1 MGYGSVHVDVIRVR
15 GPVVFFTGA
24 GISVGAGL
32 PTYRGRG
39 GLYENTELEP
49 PNASDITPERLP
61 ALWERLRPRLAVTTE
76 LQPARAHV
84 AIAELET
91 HLPGAVTV
99 VTQNVDGLHRAAGSR
114 TVHELH
120 GSLRGMRCMGTGHAS
135 PIADAEWADD
145 GVPRCPACG
154 TPCRPAVVLFG
165 ESLPRAAWD
174 ASMAAMHSASTVV
187 AVGTSAQVY
196 PAAWLIAP
204 EQSPGALRVW
214 VNPDAEPPDSGW
226 QWLRGDADTVLDR
239 LRA

>member
-1 MGYGSVHVDVIRVR
+1 MGYGSVHVDVIRLC

-39 GLYENTELEP
+39 GLYENTDLEP
-49 PNASDITPERLP
+49 PNASDVTPERLP

-91 HLPGAVTV
+91 RLPGAVTV
-99 VTQNVDGLHRAAGSR
+99 VTQNVDGLHGAAGSR

-120 GSLRGMRCMGTGHAS
+120 GSLRGMRCLGAGHAS
-135 PIADAEWADD
+135 TIADAEWADD
-145 GVPRCPACG
+145 GVPRCPTCG
-154 TPCRPAVVLFG
+154 APCRPAVVLFG
-165 ESLPRAAWD
+165 EPLPPAPWEEAVQSLAG
-174 ASMAAMHSASTVV
+174 SATVV

-196 PAAWLIAP
+196 PAAGLISLGRTPRA
-204 EQSPGALRVW
+204 ARLW
-214 VNPDAEPPDSGW
+214 VNPETPPPDAQW